1 MSNSAKTEIVGS
13 VNGISTTLSAL
24 AKLIAPVLG
33 DTIFAW
39 SANLAFIY
47 PFNYMFTFHIAVAV
61 AIFCLFITIFLPDK
75 LNNSRNE

>member
-47 PFNYMFTFHIAVAV
+47 PFN
-61 AIFCLFITIFLPDK
+61 
-75 LNNSRNE
+75 